1 MDEGNIFSANLT
13 ENNEVEQI
21 KFKKSKIY
29 AISRLSIDQDLQ
41 CNVSLP
47 NTEEKKPLSN
57 ILRTHA
63 QEKEKFNLD
72 LKVYQE
78 FFFDITVPFQKR
90 IDVLING
97 FKYYDTT
104 TQKQETIEFYDYL

>member
-41 CNVSLP
+41 SNVSLP
-47 NTEEKKPLSN
+47 NTEEKKPLSD

-63 QEKEKFNLD
+63 QEKEKFDLD

-78 FFFDITVPFQKR
+78 FF
-90 IDVLING
+90 LISLSL
-97 FKYYDTT
+97 FKKE
-104 TQKQETIEFYDYL
+104 QMF